1 MLTLLLHSNSNI
13 DLYLIGPQTK
23 ECGARMQT
31 VASSM
36 DRHLPSMQIIGVSGP
51 KACAHAPMT
60 TERARVTV
68 GQYLAVSSR
77 NSTCIGVVTNVSMQP
92 HLVES
97 SAQPAAVIEISLIGN
112 FGKDDA
118 GVRTFERGISIYPA
132 IGDDVRAT
140 SDDELRLIFNS
151 FGEGAVCVGG
161 IHQNA
166 SLQAYINVDDTLG
179 KHFAVLGATGVGK
192 SSGVAVLLGQIVSA
206 RADLRIFLLDVHN
219 EYGNCFGSHAQI
231 LSPSNI
237 RLPFW
242 LFNFDE
248 FVDVIFGGRIGFDD
262 EIDLLS
268 EVIPLA
274 KAAYT
279 KYVSSADRLGNRTD
293 SRTFRYTTDVHLP
306 YRIVD
311 LISLLDSRMGKL
323 ENRSSR
329 LAYHKLISRI
339 EAASNDPRYTFM
351 FERANV
357 GGDTMEEVLSH
368 LFRLPLNGIPI
379 SVMQLAGFPSEVVD
393 AVVSVIC
400 RMAFDLAV
408 WSDGANPTLIVC
420 EEAHRYISSD
430 RRSSFGP
437 TRRSISRIAK
447 EGRKYNVSL
456 GLITQRPAELDATI
470 LSQCSTLFVMR
481 LTNDR
486 DQQILESAVS
496 DTNSSLLSLIPSLKT
511 GEAFA
516 FGEGV
521 ALPTRFNFSR
531 LASDKI
537 PRSDM
542 ASGTTDKA
550 TAGQTPLSI
559 VIDRWRGFSVQAPA
573 KELVDIKV
581 SDAPLAPAMSQKLGL
596 DPDRYRL
603 LRKPLEETIGQ
614 QTETD

>member
-1 MLTLLLHSNSNI
+1 
-13 DLYLIGPQTK
+13 
-23 ECGARMQT
+23 
-31 VASSM
+31 
-36 DRHLPSMQIIGVSGP
+36 MQIDAPTMDPVFKSIQIISVSGP
-51 KACAHAPMT
+51 SASALAPIT
-60 TERARVTV
+60 SESKSVTL
-68 GQYLAVSSR
+68 GQFLAVISI
-77 NSTCIGVVTNVSMQP
+77 NSTCIGVVTTVSLQSR
-92 HLVES
+92 HAEVAIE
-97 SAQPAAVIEISLIGN
+97 PAAVIEISLIGHFRIDN
-112 FGKDDA
+112 NGI
-118 GVRTFERGISIYPA
+118 RTFERGMSIYPA
-132 IGDDVRAT
+132 IGDYVRP
-140 SDDELRLIFNS
+140 SNDDELRLIFNS
-151 FGEGAVCVGG
+151 SGKDAVEIGE
-161 IHQNA
+161 IYQNP
-166 SLQAYINVDDTLG
+166 SLKAYINVDDTLG
-179 KHFAVLGATGVGK
+179 KHFAVLGSTGVGK
-192 SSGVAVLLGQIVSA
+192 SSGVAVLLSQIVNA
-206 RADLRIFLLDVHN
+206 RKDLRIFLLDVHN
-219 EYGNCFGSHAQI
+219 EYGNCFGSKAQT

-248 FVDVIFGGRIGFDD
+248 FVDVIFGGRNGFDD

-274 KAAYT
+274 KAAYA
-279 KYVSSADRLGNRTD
+279 KYVSSAERLGNKTDARTY
-293 SRTFRYTTDVHLP
+293 RYTADVPLP

-339 EAASNDPRYTFM
+339 EAASSDSRYTFM
-351 FERANV
+351 FEKANV

-368 LFRLPLNGIPI
+368 LFRLPLNGVPI
-379 SVMQLAGFPSEVVD
+379 SVMQLAGFPCEVVD

-400 RMAFDLAV
+400 RMAFDLAL

-486 DQQILESAVS
+486 DQQILESSVS
-496 DTNSSLLSLIPSLKT
+496 DTSSSLLSLVPSLGT

-521 ALPTRFNFSR
+521 TLPTRFKFSR
-531 LASDKI
+531 LASDKL

-542 ASGTTDKA
+542 AGRDTDGSI
-550 TAGQTPLSI
+550 AGPTPLST
-559 VIDRWRGFSVQAPA
+559 VINRWRGFSVQAPA
-573 KELVDIKV
+573 KDTVEFYGT
-581 SDAPLAPAMSQKLGL
+581 DAPLVPALPQKLGL

-603 LRKPLEETIGQ
+603 LRKSLPETIDHH
-614 QTETD
+614 TDTKPAQV